1 MSKIYENMNA
11 VDLPITEIDE
21 NAVLTMHVSEDGS
34 IETAIQ
40 IKVNNEAIRIN
51 PETISISLDDS
62 AASGLW
68 KAYYL
73 PMYHQAIQVLSAMDF
88 IVKATGTKGFP
99 IGDPMTITYYGE
111 SDSFVIEYKHEKY
124 TLSARS
130 KEVKLR
136 SNHPISILTSPV
148 FEVNNPAIVGYHY
161 SLTLSMTK
169 SLAQL
174 TTGYSIF
181 NYLES
186 LMYCAEKK
194 EKFLTQYKLKHQ

>member
-11 VDLPITEIDE
+11 AELPITEIDE
-21 NAVLTMHVSEDGS
+21 KTVVTMHVNDDGS
-34 IETAIQ
+34 VKTVVQ
-40 IKVNNEAIRIN
+40 IKINSEAIRIN
-51 PETISISLDDS
+51 PETISISLESSTAGD
-62 AASGLW
+62 LW

-73 PMYHQAIQVLSAMDF
+73 PMYHQAIQVLGAMDF
-88 IVKATGTKGFP
+88 IIKATDTKGFP

-124 TLSARS
+124 TLSAHS

-148 FEVNNPAIVGYHY
+148 FEVNNPAVVGYHY

-194 EKFLTQYKLKHQ
+194 EKFLTQYKLKHR